1 MKMEKRHYLS
11 FFVSCFPSIKFVS
24 CIKNVALRFD
34 SAPSLYLY
42 ERKKKDMIKTVIK
55 LNSLDDINE
64 FEKELTKV
72 NADVDASTKNCGY
85 IVDAKSLMGL
95 ISLNTT
101 KPITITINADDD
113 SLIEHF
119 RKWMVE

>member
-1 MKMEKRHYLS
+1 
-11 FFVSCFPSIKFVS
+11 
-24 CIKNVALRFD
+24 
-34 SAPSLYLY
+34 
-42 ERKKKDMIKTVIK
+42 MIKTVIK

-64 FEKELTKV
+64 FENELTKV

-101 KPITITINADDD
+101 EPIMITINANDA

-119 RKWMVE
+119 RKWMIE

>member
-1 MKMEKRHYLS
+1 
-11 FFVSCFPSIKFVS
+11 
-24 CIKNVALRFD
+24 
-34 SAPSLYLY
+34 
-42 ERKKKDMIKTVIK
+42 MIKTVIK

-64 FEKELTKV
+64 FENELTNV

-101 KPITITINADDD
+101 EPIMITINADDA

>member
-1 MKMEKRHYLS
+1 
-11 FFVSCFPSIKFVS
+11 
-24 CIKNVALRFD
+24 
-34 SAPSLYLY
+34 
-42 ERKKKDMIKTVIK
+42 MIKTVIK

-72 NADVDASTKNCGY
+72 NVDVDASTKNCGY

-95 ISLNTT
+95 ISINTT
-101 KPITITINADDD
+101 EPIMITINADDA

>member
-1 MKMEKRHYLS
+1 
-11 FFVSCFPSIKFVS
+11 
-24 CIKNVALRFD
+24 
-34 SAPSLYLY
+34 
-42 ERKKKDMIKTVIK
+42 MIKTVIK

-64 FEKELTKV
+64 FENELTKV
-72 NADVDASTKNCGY
+72 NADVDASTENCGY

-101 KPITITINADDD
+101 EPIMITINADDA

>member
-1 MKMEKRHYLS
+1 
-11 FFVSCFPSIKFVS
+11 
-24 CIKNVALRFD
+24 
-34 SAPSLYLY
+34 
-42 ERKKKDMIKTVIK
+42 MIKTVIK

-64 FEKELTKV
+64 FEQELTKV
-72 NADVDASTKNCGY
+72 NVDVDASTKNCGY

-101 KPITITINADDD
+101 EPIMITINADDA

>member
-1 MKMEKRHYLS
+1 
-11 FFVSCFPSIKFVS
+11 
-24 CIKNVALRFD
+24 
-34 SAPSLYLY
+34 
-42 ERKKKDMIKTVIK
+42 MIKTVIK

-64 FEKELTKV
+64 FEQELTKV

-85 IVDAKSLMGL
+85 VVDAKSLMGL

-101 KPITITINADDD
+101 EPIVITVNTDDA